1 MIGVQYTLMER
12 GRGNSKYDF
21 GSYLGPFITI
31 TNSNDFAIKRDI
43 NGKIEIFPVPGIAEI
58 IFW

>member
-1 MIGVQYTLMER
+1 MER